1 MNSIVDGYATH
12 YDRAGSGKIILFLH
26 GWGDNL
32 DTFTKLMTLFK
43 AHYDVV
49 SVDLPGFGKTDTP
62 REPFTLT
69 SYAKFLRS
77 FLDKLNIEQPYCVI
91 GHSNGGAIAIKAL
104 ALGEIKPQKL
114 VLLASSGKRSPY
126 SAKNKLVRLAAKI
139 AKVPTLLLPY
149 GIQKSIKKKAYA
161 KLGSDLFVAEH
172 LQETFKKVVSEDVT
186 EDTHLINADT
196 LLVYG
201 ELDTA
206 TPVAYGEKF
215 ASHIKHSQLKIV
227 HGADHFFHK
236 THHDEVAKIL
246 TEFLK

>member
-1 MNSIVDGYATH
+1 MNSIVDGYVTH
-12 YDRAGSGKIILFLH
+12 YERTGSGKTILFLH

-32 DTFTKLMTLFK
+32 NTFTKLMALFK
-43 AHYDVV
+43 ADYDVV

-62 REPFTLT
+62 KEPFTLT
-69 SYAKFLRS
+69 TYAKFLRF
-77 FLDKLNIEQPYCVI
+77 FLDKINIDQPYCIV

-104 ALGEIKPQKL
+104 ALGEIKPEKL
-114 VLLASSGKRSPY
+114 VLLASSGRRTPY
-126 SAKNKLVRLAAKI
+126 SAKNKLIRLVAKL
-139 AKVPTLLLPY
+139 AKVPILLLPNRM
-149 GIQKSIKKKAYA
+149 QKSIKKKAYA

-186 EDTHLINADT
+186 EDARLIKADT

-206 TPVAYGEKF
+206 TPVAYGENF

-227 HGADHFFHK
+227 NGADHFLHK
-236 THHDEVAKIL
+236 THHDEIAKIL
-246 TEFLK
+246 AEILN